1 MKTVLAVLLLAGSG
15 TVWAQSADFW
25 FSAGESLISTYLG
38 ADPSLCSTGAQCQ
51 SIGNNGKDLQLTDGF
66 RFGFRFGF
74 NVKSHLGGEVGYA
87 YSRTHLRY
95 NDVQPA
101 VEQGMA
107 IHQGTF
113 NAMAYGT
120 REEARFR
127 PFVTGGVGFANYVP
141 PGASA
146 TSGGG
151 STKLGFNYGA
161 GVKMKITGFWG
172 ARVDVRQYVTPIPF
186 GLALASGWVHQTEV
200 SAGVG
205 VMF

>member
-15 TVWAQSADFW
+15 TAWAQSADLW

-38 ADPSLCSTGAQCQ
+38 ADPSNCSTAVQCQ
-51 SIGNNGKDLQLTDGF
+51 ASGDNGKDLQLTDGF

-74 NVKSHLGGEVGYA
+74 NVKEHFGGEVGYA
-87 YSRTHLRY
+87 YNRTHLKF
-95 NDVQPA
+95 NDAQPP
-101 VEQGMA
+101 VELGMA

-141 PGASA
+141 PGSSA

-161 GVKMKITGFWG
+161 GVKMKLTGFWG
-172 ARVDVRQYVTPIPF
+172 ARVDIRQYVTPIPF
-186 GLALASGWVHQTEV
+186 GLALSSGWVHQTEV

>member
-15 TVWAQSADFW
+15 TVWAQSADVW

-38 ADPSLCSTGAQCQ
+38 ADPSQCSTSASCQ
-51 SIGNNGKDLQLTDGF
+51 SIGNTGKDLQLTNGF
-66 RFGFRFGF
+66 RFAFRFGF
-74 NVKSHLGGEVGYA
+74 NYKSHFGGEVGYA
-87 YSRTHLRY
+87 YNRTQLKY

-120 REEARFR
+120 REEARVR
-127 PFVTGGVGFANYVP
+127 PFATAGVGFANYVP
-141 PGASA
+141 PGSSA
-146 TSGGG
+146 ASGGG
-151 STKLGFNYGA
+151 STKFGFNYGA
-161 GVKMKITGFWG
+161 GVKVKLSGFWG
-172 ARVDVRQYVTPIPF
+172 LRFDLRQYVTPIPF
-186 GLALASGWVHQTEV
+186 GLALSSGWVHQTEA